1 MRRLVHL
8 SDLHFGRDRP
18 ELLEPLL
25 TAVNGLRP
33 DAVAI
38 SGDLTQRARRRQFAA
53 AKAFVDRLEAPCLIV
68 PGNHDVPLDRPFSR
82 LLRPFQRY
90 REAFGPDL
98 EPIWQDDEMLLIGVN
113 SVNPL
118 SWQRGW
124 VARRA
129 LRRIRRVLR
138 AAPAHLARVIVMHH
152 PLEHLPDER
161 KALTHGA
168 ERAVDALAAAGAD
181 VVLSGHLHSWRA
193 EPFAK
198 REGRAGLVQVQ
209 AGTGLSNRL
218 RGEENDFNLLILS
231 PSELTV
237 HRYVAPEG
245 EGPAA
250 FARASSARFRAGQGG
265 WASYSQPAA

>member
-18 ELLEPLL
+18 ELLEPLIGM
-25 TAVNGLRP
+25 VNELRP
-33 DAVAI
+33 DAIAI

-53 AKAFVDRLEAPCLIV
+53 ARAFVDRLAAPCLIV
-68 PGNHDVPLDRPFSR
+68 PGNHDVPLDRPLTR
-82 LLRPFQRY
+82 LFRPWMRY
-90 REAFGPDL
+90 REVFGSDL
-98 EPIWQDDEMLLIGVN
+98 EPLWQDDEMLLLGVN

-118 SWQRGW
+118 AWQRGW

-129 LRRIRRVLR
+129 LRRIRRVLA
-138 AAPAHLARVIVMHH
+138 AAPPHLARVIVMHH

-161 KALTHGA
+161 KALTRGA
-168 ERAVDALAAAGAD
+168 ERAVEALAKAGAD

-218 RGEENDFNLLILS
+218 RGEENDFNLLLFT

-237 HRYVAPEG
+237 HRYVVPEG
-245 EGPAA
+245 ASAFTRAA
-250 FARASSARFRAGQGG
+250 TARFRSGAGG
-265 WASYSQPAA
+265 WATYSQPAA